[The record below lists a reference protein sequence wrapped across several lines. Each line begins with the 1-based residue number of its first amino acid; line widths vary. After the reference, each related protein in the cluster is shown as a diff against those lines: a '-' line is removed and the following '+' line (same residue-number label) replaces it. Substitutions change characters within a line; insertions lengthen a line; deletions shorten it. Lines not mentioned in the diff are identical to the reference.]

1 MVVFGEGRR
10 CPGGGNC
17 PTFGECDGV
26 TRSWSLGSQTG
37 GDSSSSSSSRHRL
50 GVLAAA
56 LIHLGTDA
64 ARARRH
70 SDRECRR

>member
-1 MVVFGEGRR
+1 MSGGRQLSHIR
-10 CPGGGNC
+10 R
-17 PTFGECDGV
+17 V
-26 TRSWSLGSQTG
+26 RRSNSQLVIRQPDRRRQQQQQQQRG
-37 GDSSSSSSSRHRL
+37 SRHRL